1 MFGLCFLTSLLSLGK
16 QTDSHSLCIILGRW
30 RLLVLER
37 DLGLLMFDLCSVCLI
52 SIINDNTAEGR
63 KTHLLPKLR
72 SLKSSLKRTMLEG
85 TQAFSALPSQIS
97 VMCQTERGNFAKTRT
112 PKCTLKVM
120 MHSYY
125 IK

>member
-1 MFGLCFLTSLLSLGK
+1 M
-16 QTDSHSLCIILGRW
+16 
-30 RLLVLER
+30 VLER